1 MAEYNT
7 EIEKRSDYLRIKSM
21 EPLGGETY
29 DTRTG
34 HPLVP
39 AFPNAPQPKTL
50 VEALG
55 LLETTR
61 LLLADALRKTSS
73 EDIRLLFSTRALM
86 QRLAVKH
93 AATVIRELRFA
104 GKFVPATWTAA
115 HPPDDHTA
123 AALADALGD
132 VGFTSY
138 SEAFRAAWNE
148 IESRDA

>member
-1 MAEYNT
+1 MADHIDRTDTTVT
-7 EIEKRSDYLRIKSM
+7 E
-21 EPLGGETY
+21 TH

-34 HPLVP
+34 HLLMP

-55 LLETTR
+55 MLETTR
-61 LLLADALRKTSS
+61 LLLADALRDRT
-73 EDIRLLFSTRALM
+73 RMLLKLHDATKSIEAYVQHDRFLP
-86 QRLAVKH
+86 RLARKH
-93 AATVIRELRFA
+93 AEMIIREWRFA

-132 VGFTSY
+132 VGFTY

-148 IESRDA
+148 IQSGDA